1 MSQHSPAIVK
11 FEATLA
17 QVMPSVAAG
26 FPMSIPPHKLQRA
39 TDRLM
44 FAVKAAA
51 VANGKIYDCT
61 ASSVAQCICLS
72 AITGLLPGGA
82 IPVVDLIPRNKR
94 VKGRG
99 GWGSVLELSWQIGWR
114 GYQALGERCGVDIE
128 ARLVY
133 KTDKYDLRYGL
144 NPDLIHV
151 PNADA
156 ERSWDN
162 LQCAYVI
169 IRLPNGRVR
178 FTDLTKSEIEKRR
191 DNSMSWSRNPPGKR
205 GPWEDWPLEMAL
217 KTIIRYSALRGMFPM
232 DEEFTQAV
240 SMEGYQDTVVI
251 DVESTQPEAPA
262 PEAKA
267 LEAQPG
273 GMGALDNIIKRNAEG
288 KKAPVELLHAEQSS
302 PERQVE
308 PAPLPEPAGEPD
320 PHPSV
325 GTAPA
330 TGGDSHPGP
339 SGTQLRAMEQRISP
353 DVVADIRRDQGIR
366 SNANLA
372 NLPGQQRAIYMA
384 AMQREYDSMY
394 PEG

>member
-144 NPDLIHV
+144 NPDLVHV
-151 PNADA
+151 PNAEA

-217 KTIIRYSALRGMFPM
+217 KTIIRYSALRGVFPM
-232 DEEFTQAV
+232 DEE
-240 SMEGYQDTVVI
+240 
-251 DVESTQPEAPA
+251 
-262 PEAKA
+262 A

-308 PAPLPEPAGEPD
+308 SAPLPEPAGEPD